1 MKKPRAGIVRVTE
14 PGTAVREAVS
24 LIGGMGRFVRK
35 GGSVLIKPN
44 LSWRGGLST
53 RPSVCRA
60 LAELSLDAGAGE
72 VVIGEGMLG
81 MSGPTPEHF
90 EKLGYTRMAGELGI
104 RLLNLN
110 ECESVDVEI
119 PEALV
124 AERVKVSRPV
134 LETDCLINVPVMKTH
149 FLTGVTLGLK
159 NLKGCLS
166 GHQKSRFH
174 VIGLHK
180 AISDL
185 NRLIRPRLT
194 MIDAI
199 TAGEGMGPHFTDDV
213 KLGLLIA
220 ADDNLAADIVGATV
234 MGYDPK
240 EVLHLRI
247 FARRTGR
254 GRSVSDVRLSGVPI
268 EEVTRPF
275 VRPPQEL
282 EIPEGVSVIQGDKA
296 CSGCIGSLAFSF
308 FLFGRNDHLDK
319 IRGYT
324 FVLGRDAEIPEDA
337 EKLFLVG
344 TCTQAHKDRGLFAEG
359 CPPSAGNLPYT
370 LFENRI
376 GFK

>member
-1 MKKPRAGIVRVTE
+1 MKESRASIVRVTE
-14 PGTAVREAVS
+14 PGPAVREAVS
-24 LIGGMGRFVRK
+24 LIGGMGRIVRQ
-35 GGSVLIKPN
+35 GESVLIKPN

-53 RPSVCRA
+53 RPSVCKA
-60 LAELSLDAGAGE
+60 LAEMALEAGASE
-72 VVIGEGMLG
+72 VIIGEGMLG

-90 EKLGYTRMAGELGI
+90 EKLGYTRIAGELGI

-110 ECESVDVEI
+110 ECEPVEVEI
-119 PEALV
+119 PEAQV

-174 VIGLHK
+174 IIGLHK
-180 AISDL
+180 ALADL

-194 MIDAI
+194 VIDAI
-199 TAGEGMGPHFTDDV
+199 TAGEGMGPHFTDEV
-213 KLGLLIA
+213 KLGLLIT
-220 ADDNLAADIVGATV
+220 ADDNLAADVVGATV

-240 EVLHLRI
+240 DVLHLRI
-247 FARRTGR
+247 FARRTGK
-254 GRSVSDVRLSGVPI
+254 GRSLSDIRLSGVPI

-275 VRPPQEL
+275 ARPPQEL
-282 EIPEGVSVIQGDKA
+282 EVPGGVRVIQGDSA

-308 FLFGRNDHLDK
+308 FLFGRNNHLDK
-319 IRGYT
+319 IQGYT

-337 EKLFLVG
+337 ERLFLVG
-344 TCTQAHKDRGLFAEG
+344 TCTQDHRDRGLFAEG
-359 CPPSAGNLPYT
+359 CPPSAENLPYT
-370 LFENRI
+370 LFANRI

>member
-199 TAGEGMGPHFTDDV
+199 TAGEGMGPHFTDEV

-282 EIPEGVSVIQGDKA
+282 EIPEGVRVIQGDKA

-308 FLFGRNDHLDK
+308 FLFGRNNHLDK

-324 FVLGRDAEIPEDA
+324 FVLGRDAEIPEEV

-344 TCTQAHKDRGLFAEG
+344 TCTQGHKDRGLFAEG